1 MDSYT
6 LFGHIV
12 GIVGV
17 NQCMQAHIELSGLG
31 VLPEMTLEKTNA
43 LNQNDADMRAAFAM
57 YCGLS
62 NNPHKRWNSKQ
73 FFAVIQD
80 GKGSVPLN
88 IEGRNFI
95 ESLAD
100 ILRNGPEAMGVESV
114 FISYVISASDSHSGK
129 AHIHFEN
136 GKTESFATGQ
146 VFPMTH
152 TEGVLLSYSQLRALH
167 EDLIAT
173 KRTWPQD
180 EQLPL
185 THLQFDAGKIHII

>member
-1 MDSYT
+1 MYAGAHRA
-6 LFGHIV
+6 FGAWRTAGNDFGKDKRV
-12 GIVGV
+12 EPKRRRYARRV
-17 NQCMQAHIELSGLG
+17 
-31 VLPEMTLEKTNA
+31 A
-43 LNQNDADMRAAFAM
+43 L

-73 FFAVIQD
+73 FFAVIQN

-114 FISYVISASDSHSGK
+114 FISYVISASDSHSSK